1 MVSGEFHGV
10 ASGRNRAARIACILV
25 ADFALAAIMRTNPEL
40 RERPFAL
47 ARVANGG
54 RSTNDTGV
62 TGRGA
67 GCHPHSE
74 LSQVSAQARAL
85 GVRPGMSVA
94 QARALIPDLVVLNPS
109 PAAERAAADALID
122 VAESISPV
130 IEERAPGCVWL
141 DLTRSERFYR
151 PSRSAQTPSL
161 QDAQTPH
168 SRGTQENPQLRNAQ
182 RNQHDAY
189 HLNGTSDADNA
200 SNAVEEAMAAEL
212 VQRAHRVGLEASVG
226 LAAGKESARLAA
238 LCGGARVI
246 EAGREREFL
255 DWMPLDLLDL
265 GVNARGDDL
274 ELVLK
279 RLGIRRLGE
288 LARLDARAVGS
299 RLGSRGAELMRLAR
313 SEDSAQIAM
322 RPRAEIFAESI
333 ELEYGIETIEPLAFV
348 MRAMIA
354 QLTERLQ
361 MRGLVAGDI
370 TLALGLADRRRDDR
384 RVAVAAPT
392 IEVRALLTLVTLNLE
407 AAPPP
412 AAVETIR
419 LKIDP
424 RAARPAQS
432 DMFLPPAP
440 APDRLEAAIARIAA
454 LCGPDRVGRIA
465 SADSYR
471 PEAMRLGRFAP
482 PTPQQVALP
491 AVASATNNIAQM
503 VMRTMRPAQEIEV
516 MCMRETPEF
525 VRGANVCARVVSAA
539 GPWRRQGEWWA
550 FANGDDDGA
559 APHDNDR
566 DRRDDAPGADRLTD
580 ASAPVA
586 HARDYYDL
594 ALADGG
600 VYRIYYDLN
609 SGKWFVD
616 GIYD

>member
-1 MVSGEFHGV
+1 MASSEFQGV
-10 ASGRNRAARIACILV
+10 ASAPNRARIACVLV
-25 ADFALAAIMRTNPEL
+25 ADFPLAAVIRANPEL

-47 ARVANGG
+47 IRTTSARRSTDGAGDAGRGGG
-54 RSTNDTGV
+54 RHSYNAHSAYNAPGTHKAY
-62 TGRGA
+62 GA
-67 GCHPHSE
+67 NSE

-85 GVRPGMSVA
+85 GVRPGMTVA
-94 QARALIPDLVVLNPS
+94 QARALIADLVAINPS
-109 PAAERAAADALID
+109 PAAERAAGDALID

-130 IEERAPGCVWL
+130 IEEHAPGCVWL
-141 DLTRSERFYR
+141 DLTGSERFYR
-151 PSRSAQTPSL
+151 SAH
-161 QDAQTPH
+161 AA
-168 SRGTQENPQLRNAQ
+168 RKNPQDHCEAN
-182 RNQHDAY
+182 
-189 HLNGTSDADNA
+189 T
-200 SNAVEEAMAAEL
+200 VEESIVAEL
-212 VQRAHRVGLEASVG
+212 VRRARRVGLDAAVG
-226 LAAGKESARLAA
+226 LAAGKEIARLAA
-238 LCGGARVI
+238 RCGGARVI

-274 ELVLK
+274 ELMLK

-299 RLGSRGAELMRLAR
+299 RLGNRGAGLMRLAR
-313 SEDSAQIAM
+313 GEDSTRIAM
-322 RPRAEIFAESI
+322 RPRAEVFAESI

-354 QLTERLQ
+354 RLTERLQ

-370 TLALGLADRRRDDR
+370 TLALDLADRRRDDR

-392 IEVRALLTLVTLNLE
+392 LEVRALLTLVTLNLE
-407 AAPPP
+407 ASPPP

-419 LKIDP
+419 LTIEP

-465 SADSYR
+465 PANSYR
-471 PEAMRLGRFAP
+471 PEAVRFGRFAP
-482 PTPQQVALP
+482 PPPPPPQTELMDTVA
-491 AVASATNNIAQM
+491 ATNNVARM
-503 VMRTMRPAQEIEV
+503 VMRTMRPAQEVEV
-516 MCMRETPEF
+516 MCVRETPEF
-525 VRGANVCARVVSAA
+525 VRGANVCARVISAA

-550 FANGDDDGA
+550 IANGDGAATRDGHDGDDADGGDGA
-559 APHDNDR
+559 
-566 DRRDDAPGADRLTD
+566 DDAKGTAD
-580 ASAPVA
+580 ASAPA
-586 HARDYYDL
+586 LHARDYYDL

-600 VYRIYYDLN
+600 VYRIYCDLI
-609 SGKWFVD
+609 SGQWFVD